1 MSYEVDDKWEGDEA
15 AERYPFLYGAK
26 DEPYVPPRDQ
36 LSPEHQKILD
46 MERAKLLA
54 RTQVVEEHGE
64 NYHHI
69 EEITDEML
77 PRLNFRRYDNLFG
90 ARPANAYLEG
100 PEEIKRSKRRL
111 FSNYW
116 LEGELAILF
125 GDTGGGKSALAMQIA
140 RALSGGERFEPFE
153 MEVPPTRVAYFDFEL
168 NAEQFRKRYT
178 AEIPDPADTGPLFP
192 DELVRCP
199 PEAFSELPP
208 GFDDKF
214 EFLINSIVDL
224 VTLLDA
230 KVVIIDNITW
240 LSTNIES
247 SPTTLRLM
255 KTLVHLK
262 NQYGLSILVLAHSPK
277 RFSRAHISVAHL
289 HGSKMLSNFAD
300 SIFAMG
306 TSMRGENCRY
316 LKGVKHRSSAAR
328 PVSTEV
334 ASLRIGKSGRFLG
347 FTFDGFKD
355 ERAHIG
361 WSLRE
366 STVDRDALIEQV
378 EELSQRNF
386 SQREIAAELGV
397 SPATVNRS
405 LNLKKKEET
414 PVSL

>member
-1 MSYEVDDKWEGDEA
+1 MYQDDDPLETEEELRESY
-15 AERYPFLYGAK
+15 PHLYGIE
-26 DEPYVPPRDQ
+26 EPPYQPPEYQ
-36 LSPEHQKILD
+36 LSPHHQKILD
-46 MERAKLLA
+46 EERSKLA
-54 RTQVVEEHGE
+54 ERRRVVEEHGE
-64 NYHHI
+64 DYHNVD
-69 EEITDEML
+69 ELTDEML
-77 PRLNFRRYDNLFG
+77 PSLNFRRWDNLFG
-90 ARPANAYLEG
+90 ARPANAYLSG

-125 GDTGGGKSALAMQIA
+125 GDTGNGKSALAMQIA
-140 RALSGGERFEPFE
+140 RSLAGGERFDPFE
-153 MEVPPTRVAYFDFEL
+153 MEVEPTRVAYFDFEL

-192 DELVRCP
+192 DELIRCP
-199 PEAFSELPP
+199 PESFSELPP

-214 EFLINSIVDL
+214 EFLITSIVDL
-224 VTLLDA
+224 VTLLEA
-230 KVVIIDNITW
+230 KVIIIDNITW

-262 NQYGLSILVLAHSPK
+262 NRHGLSILVLAHSPK
-277 RFSRAHISVAHL
+277 RFSRSHISAAHL
-289 HGSKMLSNFAD
+289 HGSTMLSNFAD

-306 TSMRGENCRY
+306 TSMRGENIRY

-328 PVSTEV
+328 PISTEV
-334 ASLRIGKSGRFLG
+334 ATIRIGKSGRFLG

-366 STVDRDALIEQV
+366 STLDRHALIEHV
-378 EELSQRNF
+378 DALSQRKF

-405 LNLKKKEET
+405 LKLKKGEET